1 MDENRF
7 PKILLNSKLEG
18 CRDEEISKTR
28 LKD

>member
-7 PKILLNSKLEG
+7 PKILLNPKLEG
-18 CRDEEISKTR
+18 YKGKEISRTR